1 MTQGVR
7 KSAISKVAAQG
18 HKVRVV
24 EHFRLMA
31 IDDEAPPA
39 GSVVETVISIIKD
52 GLRAGRYAPGQRLI
66 ESDLC
71 AQTQSS
77 RSSVR
82 EAMRRLAAEGLVELE
97 HHKGARV
104 RALGIG
110 EVLDLY
116 QVREVLEG
124 LAAKLAA
131 RNIDRPGNRERLV
144 SLEESFDRN
153 FDGSPSR
160 YMTYNMAFHRLIID
174 LADNA
179 RLTQLFQQLELPGL
193 LALLHVV
200 VEPPPVSVSRAE
212 HRPIVEA
219 ILAGRESVASA
230 AMRAHIGHTARY
242 LSDNAVGAQFKR
254 KPRRTN

>member
-1 MTQGVR
+1 MRQAVK
-7 KSAISKVAAQG
+7 KSAISKAAAQG
-18 HKVRVV
+18 RNVRVV
-24 EHFRLMA
+24 EHFRLTAM
-31 IDDEAPPA
+31 DDDAAPA
-39 GSVVETVISIIKD
+39 GSVVETVIAIIKD

-116 QVREVLEG
+116 QVREALEG

-144 SLEESFDRN
+144 SLEETFDRN

-179 RLTQLFQQLELPGL
+179 RLTQLFEQLELPGL

-200 VEPPPVSVSRAE
+200 VEPPPVAVSRAE

-219 ILAGRESVASA
+219 ILNGREAGASA

-242 LSDNAVGAQFKR
+242 LSDHAVGTQFKR
-254 KPRRTN
+254 KPRSKS